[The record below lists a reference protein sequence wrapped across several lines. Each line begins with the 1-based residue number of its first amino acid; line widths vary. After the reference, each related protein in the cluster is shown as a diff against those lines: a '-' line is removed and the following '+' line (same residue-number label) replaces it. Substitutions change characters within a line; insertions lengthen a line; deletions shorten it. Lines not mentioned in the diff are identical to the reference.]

1 MPQNCHASKIKLE
14 LGVFEAISVY
24 NSGYTKTCSSFH
36 AAAGI
41 SSERHSWTIAKRFDK
56 SRLRLSTSRQV
67 KQNEDYRRRL
77 RMVQIEEEER
87 LREIEGLIYGAGEF

>member
-1 MPQNCHASKIKLE
+1 MYLKAL
-14 LGVFEAISVY
+14 VFEGISVY

-41 SSERHSWTIAKRFDK
+41 SSGRHSWTIAKRFDK
-56 SRLRLSTSRQV
+56 SRLRLSTSRKV

-77 RMVQIEEEER
+77 RMAQIEEEER
-87 LREIEGLIYGAGEF
+87 LREIEGLTYGAGEF